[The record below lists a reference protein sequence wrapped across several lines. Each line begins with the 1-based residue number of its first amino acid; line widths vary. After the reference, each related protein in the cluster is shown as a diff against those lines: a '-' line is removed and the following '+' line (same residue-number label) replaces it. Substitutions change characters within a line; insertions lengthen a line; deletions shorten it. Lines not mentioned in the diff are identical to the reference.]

1 MEAPLRDAQRLTR
14 LEQAVQRA
22 LELLAAQRADDARS
36 ELERAVASAQADSRD
51 EVTDLELDRAFDR
64 AEPVADEVV
73 DADRVAREA
82 ILAIDRELV
91 EERSETPTA
100 FATST
105 MAELLERQGDLDGA
119 RRIREAL
126 ARREPRRETAPRLR
140 PRPDRARVLATL
152 EQWLANVRER
162 EGA

>member
-1 MEAPLRDAQRLTR
+1 MDARRLTR

-22 LELLAAQRADDARS
+22 LDLLDADRPDDARS
-36 ELERAVASAQADSRD
+36 ELARAFAAVPERAGLR
-51 EVTDLELDRAFDR
+51 EGVTDLELDRAFDR
-64 AEPVADEVV
+64 AQPVAEEVV

-82 ILAIDRELV
+82 ILEVDRELL
-91 EERSETPTA
+91 EERSEPPAA

-119 RRIREAL
+119 RRIRDAL

-140 PRPDRARVLATL
+140 ARPDRARVLGTL
-152 EQWLANVRER
+152 ERWLANVRGR